1 MKLKDRPS
9 YLFLLSLLTGVLLY
23 LGWPTKPTAF
33 ILFFA
38 FVPLLIIED
47 HVSNSMLKKKGL
59 KFFGY
64 AYVGLLVW
72 NILTTWW
79 IYNASAGGG
88 IFAIMANSFL
98 MCIPLLLFFYTK
110 KLTNLP
116 IGLTSLIAY
125 WLTFEFIHLN
135 WVLTWPWLTLGN
147 AFASMHEAVQWY
159 EFTGVLG
166 GSLWILVCNVL
177 IFYFIK
183 HRRTLVNT
191 KVKTITAATIVLLI
205 LVPALVSFYIY
216 RNQVDAGKE
225 VEVVVVQPNI
235 DPYEEKFSGSPKF
248 IPYEMQLSR
257 FLDLSEKAIT
267 KDTRYVVWPETAL
280 PYGYVEDQIISYDV
294 IKKLQQFVQQHSNI
308 SLITGLD
315 TYKLYQTKAT
325 SSARPYG
332 DEGDGYIEAFN
343 SALQINENQEM
354 VIYHKSRLVPGVEY
368 MPPLL
373 SSFAIALGESAGGL
387 GRQETRTVFYNK
399 DSIGVAPVICY
410 ESIFGEFVTDY
421 IRNGANM
428 IFIITNDGWWG
439 NTQGHKQH
447 LQYGVLRAIE
457 TRKSIARSANTG
469 ISGFINQR
477 GDILEQSEYWVQ
489 DVMRMKIKQNDYL
502 TFYTRHGD
510 YIGNAA
516 SYSSLAIFLIALI
529 YGIKKRKRER
539 NDKDGSKIHAVG
551 A

>member
-1 MKLKDRPS
+1 MKLQDRPS
-9 YLFLLSLLTGVLLY
+9 YLFILSLLCGALLY

-38 FVPLLIIED
+38 FVPLLLIED
-47 HVSNSMLKKKGL
+47 HLSNSTLKRKGF

-64 AYVGLLVW
+64 SYVALLIW

-79 IYNASAGGG
+79 IYNASPGGG
-88 IFAIMANSFL
+88 IFAIAANAFL
-98 MCIPLLLFFYTK
+98 MTLPLMLFFYTK
-110 KLTNLP
+110 KVTNLAL
-116 IGLTSLIAY
+116 GLTSFVLY

-135 WVLTWPWLTLGN
+135 WELTWPWLTLGN
-147 AFASMHEAVQWY
+147 AFASMHQTVQWY
-159 EFTGVLG
+159 EYTGALG
-166 GSLWILVCNVL
+166 GSLWILLCNVL
-177 IFYFIK
+177 IFYFLK
-183 HRRTLVNT
+183 NHKVFGNA
-191 KVKTITAATIVLLI
+191 KVKYVTASFIILLI
-205 LVPALVSFYIY
+205 LVPALLSFYIY
-216 RNQVDAGKE
+216 QNQEDVGNE

-235 DPYEEKFSGSPKF
+235 DPYKEKFSGSPRF
-248 IPYEMQLSR
+248 IPYEMQLER
-257 FLDLSEKAIT
+257 FLALSEKAIT

-280 PYGYVEDQIISYDV
+280 PYGYIEDQIISYDV
-294 IKKLQQFVQQHSNI
+294 IKKLQYFVQQHSNI

-315 TYKLYQTKAT
+315 SYKIYQTKAT
-325 SSARPYG
+325 SSSRPYG
-332 DEGDGYIEAFN
+332 DEGEGYIDAFN
-343 SALQINENQEM
+343 SALQINEKQKM

-387 GRQETRTVFYNK
+387 GRQEHRTVFYNK

-410 ESIFGEFVTDY
+410 ESIFGEFVSDY

-477 GDILEQSEYWVQ
+477 GDILDKSNYWVQ
-489 DVMRMKIKQNDYL
+489 DVMRMKIKQNDHL

-516 SYSSLAIFLIALI
+516 SYSSLAIFLIALV
-529 YGIKKRKRER
+529 YGIKKK
-539 NDKDGSKIHAVG
+539 KK
-551 A
+551 